1 MKLKLASGN
10 PVKKDIR
17 HDINIE
23 ELKQKAIMFV
33 AKKA

>member
-10 PVKKDIR
+10 PVKKDIS

-23 ELKQKAIMFV
+23 ELKQQAIMFV
-33 AKKA
+33 REKA